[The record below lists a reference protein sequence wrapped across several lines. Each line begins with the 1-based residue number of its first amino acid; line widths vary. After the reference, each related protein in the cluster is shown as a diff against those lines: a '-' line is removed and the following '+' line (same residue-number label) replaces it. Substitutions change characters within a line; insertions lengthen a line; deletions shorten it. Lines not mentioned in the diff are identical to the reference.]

1 MSRLKISACLSRNP
15 MTKPLA
21 GLSPEGIDWNLSYVH
36 PSEMFWRQL
45 KFADFDV
52 SEMSLAT
59 LLIGWAQGKRD
70 WVALPIF
77 TTRRFFHTSIVV
89 RRGAGIE
96 SPADLRGKR
105 VGVPEYQQTS
115 ALWSRSVLQHDFDV
129 HPREMKWFMERP
141 AELSHGGSTGFTAPP
156 GVDFSYVDP
165 GQTLAGM
172 MARGELD
179 ASFVHLTENNLI
191 DRSTGASDRT
201 ADVLPLFP
209 DARAEGQRYLAA
221 HGLLPIN
228 HCVVVR
234 RELVEQYPWIVLNLY
249 AAFEQA
255 KRSILT
261 GALELFG
268 LYETAGIVGAG
279 DLERA
284 ALADPVPYGFRAQ
297 EAALRA
303 ASRYLVEQGLLDTE
317 VDVREIFAEQT
328 LQF

>member
-15 MTKPLA
+15 MTAPLA
-21 GLSPEGIDWNLSYVH
+21 NLSPEGIDWHLSYVH

-115 ALWSRSVLQHDFDV
+115 ALWSRSVLQHDFGV
-129 HPREMKWFMERP
+129 HPSEMKWFMERP
-141 AELSHGGSTGFTAPP
+141 AELSHGGSTGFTPPP
-156 GVDFSYVDP
+156 GVDFSYVQP
-165 GQTLAGM
+165 GETLAGM

-191 DRSTGASDRT
+191 DRSTGAADRK

-209 DARAEGQRYLAA
+209 DPRAEGQRYLAA
-221 HGLLPIN
+221 HGLFPIN

-234 RELVEQYPWIVLNLY
+234 RELVEQHPWVVLNLY

-255 KRSILT
+255 KRSTLT
-261 GALELFG
+261 GAAELFG
-268 LYETAGIVGAG
+268 LYETAGIVGAA
-279 DLERA
+279 DVDRA
-284 ALADPVPYGFRAQ
+284 TIADPVPYGFQGQ
-297 EAALRA
+297 EAALRG
-303 ASRYLVEQGLLDTE
+303 ASRYLVEQGLMESE

>member
-1 MSRLKISACLSRNP
+1 MSRLKISACLSNNA
-15 MTKPLA
+15 MTKPLSE
-21 GLSPEGIDWNLSYVH
+21 LSPEGIEWNLSFVH

-59 LLIGWAQGKRD
+59 LLISWAQGNRD

-89 RRGAGIE
+89 RRGAGIQ

-129 HPREMKWFMERP
+129 HPSEMKWFMERP
-141 AELSHGGSTGFTAPP
+141 AELSHGGSTGFTAPE
-156 GVDFSYVDP
+156 GVDFSYVAA

-172 MARGELD
+172 MAQGQLD

-191 DRSTGASDRT
+191 DRSTGASGRT

-209 DARAEGQRYLAA
+209 DPRGEGQRYLSA

-228 HCVVVR
+228 HCVVIR
-234 RELVEQYPWIVLNLY
+234 RELVEQYPWAVLNLY
-249 AAFEQA
+249 SAFEQA
-255 KRSILT
+255 KRSTLAEAI
-261 GALELFG
+261 ELFG
-268 LYETAGIVGAG
+268 LYETAGVLDA
-279 DLERA
+279 DKLKQA
-284 ALADPVPYGFRAQ
+284 TLADPVPYGFQAN
-297 EAALRA
+297 EPALRA
-303 ASRYLVEQGLLDTE
+303 ALRYLVEQGLLDAE
-317 VDVREIFAEQT
+317 FDIREIFAKQT

>member
-15 MTKPLA
+15 MTTPLA
-21 GLSPEGIDWNLSYVH
+21 NLQPEGIDWHLSYVH

-96 SPADLRGKR
+96 TPADLRGKR

-115 ALWSRSVLQHDFDV
+115 ALWSRSVLQHDFGV
-129 HPREMKWFMERP
+129 SPGEMKWFMERP
-141 AELSHGGSTGFTAPP
+141 AELSHGGSTGFTPPP
-156 GVDFSYVDP
+156 GVDFSYVQP
-165 GQTLAGM
+165 GETLAGM
-172 MARGELD
+172 MGRGELD

-191 DRSTGASDRT
+191 DRSTGAADRK
-201 ADVLPLFP
+201 ADVVPLFP
-209 DARAEGQRYLAA
+209 DPRAEGQRYLAA

-234 RELVEQYPWIVLNLY
+234 RELVEQYPWVVLNLY
-249 AAFEQA
+249 STFEQA
-255 KRSILT
+255 KRSTL
-261 GALELFG
+261 ASAVELFG
-268 LYETAGIVGAG
+268 LYETAGIVDGKAVNQAVYG
-279 DLERA
+279 DPA
-284 ALADPVPYGFRAQ
+284 PYGFQGAA
-297 EAALRA
+297 AALRA
-303 ASRYLVEQGLLDTE
+303 ASGYLVEQGLLEKE
-317 VDVREIFAEQT
+317 VDVRQVFADQT